1 MTLEVRAIA
10 DLSPDE
16 RAALFERDAG
26 VESARADAAEIVDR
40 VRTEGDV
47 AVREFCRDLDGVEV
61 GNLDVTDDAERAY
74 DAIDDE
80 IREAIETA
88 ADNIREFH
96 ERQMPDDWRET
107 FGGAVGG
114 SDDAGDEMS
123 GRRELGRRFRPLER
137 VGVYAP
143 GGTAAYPSSVLMG
156 VVPATVAGVEHV
168 AITTPPAEELS
179 QVTLAAAHIAGADRA
194 YTIGGAQAIS
204 ALAYGTET
212 VTPVQKIVGPG
223 NRWTTAAKAEVRG
236 DVDIDF
242 LAGPSEI
249 LVLADG
255 GADPGLVA
263 ADRLAQAEHDPNA
276 SVVAVTDDADLAADV
291 VAAVEAQLDHRERVE
306 TIQEALAAD
315 ASGVLCARSMS
326 EAVLFAEEYAAEHLS
341 IQADDDEALLDRITN
356 AGSVF
361 LGPYTP
367 VAAGD
372 YASGTNHVL
381 PTSGGAKRYG
391 GLSVDTFLR
400 STTVQRLDREG
411 LAALTDPITT
421 LAEAEGLEAHAESVR
436 ARFDDDPD
444 GAESGDSAA
453 GVDANA
459 GSDGDETST
468 AGTGDE

>member
-1 MTLEVRAIA
+1 MTTTLAVRAVA

-16 RAALFERDAG
+16 RAAIFDRDAG
-26 VESARADAAEIVDR
+26 VAGARADAREIVER
-40 VRTEGDV
+40 VHTEGDV
-47 AVREFCRDLDGVEV
+47 AVREYCRDLDGVEV
-61 GNLDVTDDAERAY
+61 GNLDVTDAAERAA
-74 DAIDDE
+74 DAIDTDV
-80 IREAIETA
+80 RDAIETA
-88 ADNIREFH
+88 ADNVREFH
-96 ERQMPDDWRET
+96 EKQVPEDWRAA
-107 FGGAVGG
+107 FGDPGPDGDG
-114 SDDAGDEMS
+114 DAADADA

-143 GGTAAYPSSVLMG
+143 GGTAAYPSSVVMG
-156 VVPATVAGVEHV
+156 VVPAKVAGVDHV
-168 AITTPPAEELS
+168 ALATPPAEEMN
-179 QVTLAAAHIAGADRA
+179 QVTLAAADIAGADRI
-194 YTIGGAQAIS
+194 YSIGGAQAVG

-255 GADPGLVA
+255 GADPEYVA
-263 ADRLAQAEHDPNA
+263 ADLLAQAEHDPNA
-276 SVVAVTDDADLAADV
+276 SVIAVTDDDDLAAAV
-291 VAAVEAQLDHRERVE
+291 VDAVERRVEGRERSG
-306 TIQEALAAD
+306 TIREALDAD
-315 ASGVLCARSMS
+315 ASGVLVARSMS

-341 IQADDDEALLDRITN
+341 IQAADDEALLDRITN

-381 PTSGGAKRYG
+381 PTSAGAKRYG

-400 STTVQRLDREG
+400 STTVQRLDRAGLSE
-411 LAALTDPITT
+411 LAAPITT

-436 ARFDDDPD
+436 ARFDADT
-444 GAESGDSAA
+444 E
-453 GVDANA
+453 
-459 GSDGDETST
+459 
-468 AGTGDE
+468 